1 MKCRGFFA
9 SVAALSVQGDDRMRR
24 ALTVLLTFC
33 TVASTAVDCPATNIT
48 QRDVDRSLFVALVE
62 VNSIEAKGNQDN
74 DYFMFNVWYEKLFK
88 WYHYWI
94 TEHTIMSIGL
104 KKLQINQK
112 CRIFLDRGKKF
123 VLGCTSNHHCHFV
136 KAYENLTSYERELIR
151 WR

>member
-88 WYHYWI
+88 VRDFSFDIRQQFRRPMCVVKTVSSNYNPFSGI
-94 TEHTIMSIGL
+94 TTGSL
-104 KKLQINQK
+104 NT
-112 CRIFLDRGKKF
+112 R
-123 VLGCTSNHHCHFV
+123 S
-136 KAYENLTSYERELIR
+136 
-151 WR
+151 